1 MICPFCGA
9 EVGNATVCPWCGANF
24 GAPSGLIFPHL
35 PLGTKLLKGKYTVG
49 KVLGQGG
56 FGITYKGADT
66 TLFRPVA
73 IKEFFPEG
81 CQRKGTTV
89 QPTHIPL
96 SEFAQMRQRF
106 LEEARVLASL
116 SHPNIVKIFDFFEE
130 NNTAYMVMEYLSG
143 KSLAKVLGE
152 RGGVLGEQEAVGY
165 ILKVCEALE
174 VVHRAGYL
182 HRDIKPE
189 NIIICDDG
197 RVVLVDFG
205 AAREYVAGKT
215 GRMSVILTPG
225 YAPLEQ
231 YAEKARRGAY
241 TDIYALGATL
251 YHLLT
256 GLVPVSAP
264 DRATGVE
271 LKSVREV
278 NPGVSEGVSE
288 AVMKAMAMRVEE
300 RPQSVD
306 EFVRLLKGPS
316 VSALAV
322 PKVSVPAGAK
332 GVWREVVTLRHG
344 SWVHSVSFSP
354 DGKFLASGGPGNVKV
369 LEVGSWREVATLR
382 GHRVGV
388 HSVSFSPDGQF
399 LASGSHIVKVWRV
412 GSWQEI
418 ATLRG
423 HRGYV
428 NSLAFS
434 PDGKFLASGEYDN
447 TVPVWEVGSWH
458 KVATLKGHWDIVFSV
473 SFSPDGKFLASGGR
487 DNRVRVWE
495 VGSWWEIAELRY
507 DNFVLSVTFSPE
519 GNFLAL
525 GVGDGTVR
533 VLEVGSWREVATLRG
548 YRLGVLSVSFSPDGK
563 FVASGGEDGT
573 VRVWE
578 VGSWREVVTLSGHEG
593 SVRSVSFSPDGKF
606 LASGSFDN
614 TLKVWEVSVV

>member
-1 MICPFCGA
+1 LFCPFCGA
-9 EVGNATVCPWCGANF
+9 EVGNATVCPRCGANF

-278 NPGVSEGVSE
+278 NPGVSEVVSE

-300 RPQSVD
+300 RPQNVG

-316 VSALAV
+316 VGALAI
-322 PKVSVPAGAK
+322 PKVSVRKGA
-332 GVWREVVTLRHG
+332 WQEVATLLG
-344 SWVHSVSFSP
+344 YIDVVHSVTFSP
-354 DGKFLASGGPGNVKV
+354 DGKFLASGSDDNTVKV

-434 PDGKFLASGEYDN
+434 PDTEFLASGSDDN
-447 TVPVWEVGSWH
+447 TVKVWV
-458 KVATLKGHWDIVFSV
+458 
-473 SFSPDGKFLASGGR
+473 
-487 DNRVRVWE
+487 
-495 VGSWWEIAELRY
+495 
-507 DNFVLSVTFSPE
+507 
-519 GNFLAL
+519 
-525 GVGDGTVR
+525 
-533 VLEVGSWREVATLRG
+533 VGSWRRPTTLRHWVCV
-548 YRLGVLSVSFSPDGK
+548 Y
-563 FVASGGEDGT
+563 
-573 VRVWE
+573 
-578 VGSWREVVTLSGHEG
+578 
-593 SVRSVSFSPDGKF
+593 SVSFSPDGKF
-606 LASGSFDN
+606 LASGSMYTTVN
-614 TLKVWEVSVV
+614 VWEVRNWRKVATLSGHRDRVYSVSFSPDGQFLASGSHIVKVWRVGSWQEIATLRGHRGYVNSLAFSPDTEFLASGSRDTTVKVWAVGSWREVATLRHKDFVNSVSFSPDGKFLASGSNDKTVKIWEVGG